1 MNIQAVWRPLV
12 AAIAVVVAVPG
23 LAAAER
29 PAFSGQATDL
39 ARLDNGLSLQ
49 GDDVDSPDG
58 VTSGFRLTAGFSP
71 PGLPRLDLGAEVSY
85 RESDDVPVSADG
97 QQRIL
102 DTTSLGGSLMAG
114 VRLGRLGLYAKSGLA
129 GWQGEAVSGGVD
141 EAGLGGGMAR
151 VNGFGA
157 RLRMNRVIS
166 QLEYESFDD
175 PMLSHLNL
183 ITASVHLPF

>member
-1 MNIQAVWRPLV
+1 MNIQAIWHPLV
-12 AAIAVVVAVPG
+12 VAIAVVVTAPG
-23 LAAAER
+23 LAAAEGT
-29 PAFSGQATDL
+29 AFSGQATDL

-85 RESDDVPVSADG
+85 RESDDVPVSAHG
-97 QQRIL
+97 QQQIL
-102 DTTSLGGSLMAG
+102 DTTSLGGSLLAG
-114 VRLGRLGLYAKSGLA
+114 VRLGRLGLYAKSGLT
-129 GWQGEAVSGGVD
+129 GWQGETVTGVD
-141 EAGLGGGMAR
+141 EAGPDGGTAR
-151 VNGFGA
+151 FSGFGA

-175 PMLSHLNL
+175 PMLSHLSL
-183 ITASVHLPF
+183 LTATVHIPF